1 MELLIKSIE
10 HFAISQNEQTFD
22 NCLDEIIFR
31 VNNLY
36 TVDAEFEWQSLR
48 ENYSKIKYLNE
59 LLNFYNIKQTKKFVT
74 LIGIFLESID
84 RTTQMYL
91 REINWDD
98 NPTIQDYL
106 LNSLNAQNPLHK
118 LGLVL
123 KAYQLLVPII
133 EGYRNEKIDFEIKDQ
148 NFIKTFDLKK

>member
-84 RTTQMYL
+84 RTPQMYL

>member
-59 LLNFYNIKQTKKFVT
+59 LLNFYNIKQTKKFVS
-74 LIGIFLESID
+74 LIGIFLGSID

>member
-36 TVDAEFEWQSLR
+36 TVDAEFEWKSLR

-84 RTTQMYL
+84 KTTQMYL

-133 EGYRNEKIDFEIKDQ
+133 EGYRNETFIPQIKDQ